1 MVNRWSRNT
10 ASRALTMEFLYI
22 GTAMESRVSRIVM
35 TIINSIKVKPAHEG
49 QRIGLPAPR
58 IGVSIRNVPGNN
70 IAGAGWFRSL
80 LFRLLI
86 LVHSSLFTRR
96 LLIRNLMADFFFVL
110 RRSPFRILGPIQRRR
125 LASCIDVKDVLPA
138 E

>member
-1 MVNRWSRNT
+1 
-10 ASRALTMEFLYI
+10 
-22 GTAMESRVSRIVM
+22 M
-35 TIINSIKVKPAHEG
+35 TIINSIKVKPAHDG
-49 QRIGLPAPR
+49 QRLGRSAPR
-58 IGVSIRNVPGNN
+58 IGVSIGNVSGNN

-96 LLIRNLMADFFFVL
+96 LLIRNLMADFFAL

-125 LASCIDVKDVLPA
+125 LASCVDVKDVLPA